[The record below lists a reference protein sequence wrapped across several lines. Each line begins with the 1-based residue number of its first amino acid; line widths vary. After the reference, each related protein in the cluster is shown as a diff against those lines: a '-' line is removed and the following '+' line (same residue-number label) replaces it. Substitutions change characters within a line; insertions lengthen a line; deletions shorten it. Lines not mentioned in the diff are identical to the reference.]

1 MSTVSRVQHLLG
13 VIAHARVNNHPVQ
26 MITPRVS
33 NEPAAVQATP
43 AQPIEPIKPAIAEAA
58 ATSTWDPHDVWV
70 NRVKKPRERRSA

>member
-1 MSTVSRVQHLLG
+1 MSAVSRVQHLLG

-33 NEPAAVQATP
+33 NEPAPIQSAPAQSIKPMAAEPATTP
-43 AQPIEPIKPAIAEAA
+43 A
-58 ATSTWDPHDVWV
+58 WDPHEVWV

>member
-33 NEPAAVQATP
+33 NEPAPAHATP
-43 AQPIEPIKPAIAEAA
+43 LEPIKPASAEP
-58 ATSTWDPHDVWV
+58 ATTSSWDPHEVWV